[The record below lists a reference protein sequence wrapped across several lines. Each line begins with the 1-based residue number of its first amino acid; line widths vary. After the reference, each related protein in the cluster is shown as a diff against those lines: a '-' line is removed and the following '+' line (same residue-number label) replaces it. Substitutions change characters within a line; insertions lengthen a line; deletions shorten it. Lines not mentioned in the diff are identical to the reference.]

1 MDGILLKEIEVRGS
15 RVDYH
20 FQVTGIL
27 KPYFSTDTMYI
38 QYQEDMTMVPKS
50 ILVAPFIANII
61 PLMWV
66 TNTVMWVEEIDK
78 TFYDSIL
85 RLYDAYQRLYSHYP
99 LKGNLVPA
107 RFVENE
113 LNVKRETLLLFSG
126 GLDANCTY
134 VRIHDKKPLLFNIQ
148 GWYKSLTDVDKAAE
162 ADIRDVASFAQ
173 KEDVDCTYAK
183 SNFAVVV
190 KESEWAKNI
199 HPKFGDSWW
208 HGFNHSMA
216 FISIAIPLAYLRGI
230 KTIYIASSVPMGEY
244 CMCASHVTTDSEFR
258 YAGTGCCVHD
268 GSELSR
274 QDKVRTVV
282 EYQKKTSRPYQIRV
296 CSFNDHN
303 CCECEKCFRT
313 VLGLVAEAV
322 NVRDFGFNMEKPLK
336 EHWEDVMYRRA
347 GLMSFKSEKVLHWP
361 YIIGRMKVNYESM
374 TKEQQEFVDWFL
386 NFDFDKAKK
395 EGMKRYYRQNFF
407 SILKRKTKALWG
419 TK

>member
-38 QYQEDMTMVPKS
+38 EYQEDMTMVPKS
-50 ILVAPFIANII
+50 IMVAPFVASLI

-78 TFYDSIL
+78 TFYYAIL
-85 RLYDAYQRLYSHYP
+85 RLHDAYQRLYPHYP

-107 RFVENE
+107 RFVDNR
-113 LNVKRETLLLFSG
+113 LDAKRESLLLFSG

-134 VRIHDKKPLLFNIQ
+134 VRIRNTKPLLFNIQ
-148 GWYKSLTDVDKAAE
+148 GWYKRLEDADKAAE

-173 KEDVDCTYAK
+173 KEGLDSTFAK

-190 KESEWAKNI
+190 NESLWTKTI
-199 HPKFGDSWW
+199 RPKFGDSWW

-216 FISIAIPLAYLRGI
+216 FISIAIPLAYLKGI

-258 YAGTGCCVHD
+258 YAGIGHCVHD

-282 EYQKKTSRPYQIRV
+282 EYQKTSGKPYLMRV

-322 NVRDFGFNMEKPLK
+322 DVRDFGFYMEKPLK

-361 YIIGRMKVNYESM
+361 YIIDRMRGNYEKMS
-374 TKEQQEFVDWFL
+374 KEQQEFVDWFL
-386 NFDFDKAKK
+386 NFDFNKAKK
-395 EGMKRYYRQNFF
+395 EGVMRHYRQNFF
-407 SILKRKTKALWG
+407 CILKRKLFHK
-419 TK
+419 

>member
-20 FQVTGIL
+20 FQVTGSL
-27 KPYFSTDTMYI
+27 KAYFSTDTMYI
-38 QYQEDMTMVPKS
+38 QYQEDMTPVPKS
-50 ILVAPFIANII
+50 IMVAPFVASLI

-66 TNTVMWVEEIDK
+66 TNTLMWVEEIDK
-78 TFYDSIL
+78 TFYDAIL
-85 RLYDAYQRLYSHYP
+85 RLHDAYQRLYPHYP

-107 RFVENE
+107 RFVDNR
-113 LNVKRETLLLFSG
+113 LNAKRESLLLFSG
-126 GLDANCTY
+126 GLDANSTY
-134 VRIHDKKPLLFNIQ
+134 VRIRHTNPMLFNIQ
-148 GWYKSLTDVDKAAE
+148 GWYKSLEDMDKAAE
-162 ADIRDVASFAQ
+162 ADIRDVASFAR
-173 KEDVDCTYAK
+173 KEGLDSTFAK

-190 KESEWAKNI
+190 NESLWTKTI
-199 HPKFGDSWW
+199 RPKFGDSWW

-216 FISIAIPLAYLRGI
+216 FISIAIPLAYLKGI

-258 YAGTGCCVHD
+258 YAGIGNCVHD

-282 EYQKKTSRPYQIRV
+282 EYQKTTGQPYLMRV

-322 NVRDFGFNMEKPLK
+322 DVHDFGFYMEKPLK

-361 YIIGRMKVNYESM
+361 YIIDRMKVNYEKM
-374 TKEQQEFVDWFL
+374 TKEQKEFVDWFL

-395 EGMKRYYRQNFF
+395 EGLKRYYRQNFF
-407 SILKRKTKALWG
+407 SIVKRKLFNK
-419 TK
+419 